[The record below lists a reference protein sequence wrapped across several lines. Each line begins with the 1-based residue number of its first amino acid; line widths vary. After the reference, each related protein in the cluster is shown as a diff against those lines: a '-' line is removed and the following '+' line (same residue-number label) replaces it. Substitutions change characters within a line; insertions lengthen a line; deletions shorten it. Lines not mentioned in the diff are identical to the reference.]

1 MNGRCGRSISTPR
14 GKEKNRTGS
23 AVIARV
29 DILRGTLLPGTYL
42 GENWKKLVETY
53 EVWPALWNSVKYSTV
68 TTVVSLVVSSIAGY
82 GFEVYHDRW
91 KDRLFSV
98 LMLTMMVPF
107 TAAMIPLYRMYAK
120 MHLLDT
126 TLGFILPSIS
136 AVFLIM
142 LFRQNSR
149 AFPMELI
156 EAARIDGESEIGI
169 FFKMYIPTMK
179 ATYAAGMTGA
189 VKG

>member
-1 MNGRCGRSISTPR
+1 M
-14 GKEKNRTGS
+14 
-23 AVIARV
+23 
-29 DILRGTLLPGTYL
+29 
-42 GENWKKLVETY
+42 ETY